1 MIRKEIMEEYKRKA
15 HELVAQMTLDEKI
28 SQMVNNAPEIE
39 RLGIKSYNWW
49 NEALHGVA
57 RAGVATVFPQA
68 ISLAATFDDGLL
80 KEVGEVIATEGR
92 AKFNAFQK
100 QGDHGA
106 YKGLTFWSPNVNI
119 FRDPRWG
126 RGHETYGED
135 PYLTSRLGVAYIHG
149 VQQDDGVH
157 MKAAACAKHYVVHS
171 GPESCRQGFDA
182 EVGAKDFRE
191 TYLPAFKA
199 CVQEG
204 GVEAVMGAYNSVNG
218 EVCCGSRQLIQE
230 LLRDELGFEGH
241 FVSDCGAVHGIWEF
255 HKAAGTLPE
264 AAALAL
270 ASGCDLNCGGAYKY
284 LQVAIEL
291 GLVQEE
297 DIDRSLERL
306 FVTRYKLGIVGDSE
320 SAYDA
325 IPYSENNAPAHSRL
339 ALRAAEE
346 CLTLLKNDGLLPL
359 DKAKIHTVAV
369 IGPNADSRL
378 ALQGNYCG
386 TASRYYTILEGLREY
401 LDGGAEI
408 LYAQGCHLFQEQ
420 MEPCAERDD
429 RSAEALCAAQEA
441 DVVVLCVGLDATIEG
456 EQGDAFN
463 GDGSGD
469 KPDLRLP
476 GLQNQL
482 MEKILACGKPVIV
495 VNLSGSAVDLS
506 LAQEKADAVV
516 QAWYPG
522 AMGGLALARM
532 LFGEVSPSGRLPV
545 TFYRSAEDLPEFA
558 DYSMVGRTY
567 RYFKGEALYPF
578 GYGLSYTT
586 FRYTDL
592 RLEKAAISAGEGMAC
607 RVTVTNTGERDAA
620 EVVQLYL
627 RDEETSVRAPRHQL
641 KGFRRIF
648 LRAGEAR
655 QVEFLLRPEDM
666 ALVLED
672 GSAVVEPGRFTVF
685 AGGGQPESGTQS
697 ASFEVRA
704 AIS

>member
-1 MIRKEIMEEYKRKA
+1 
-15 HELVAQMTLDEKI
+15 
-28 SQMVNNAPEIE
+28 MVNNAQEIE

-270 ASGCDLNCGGAYKY
+270 AS
-284 LQVAIEL
+284 
-291 GLVQEE
+291 
-297 DIDRSLERL
+297 R
-306 FVTRYKLGIVGDSE
+306 
-320 SAYDA
+320 
-325 IPYSENNAPAHSRL
+325 
-339 ALRAAEE
+339 
-346 CLTLLKNDGLLPL
+346 
-359 DKAKIHTVAV
+359 
-369 IGPNADSRL
+369 
-378 ALQGNYCG
+378 
-386 TASRYYTILEGLREY
+386 
-401 LDGGAEI
+401 
-408 LYAQGCHLFQEQ
+408 
-420 MEPCAERDD
+420 
-429 RSAEALCAAQEA
+429 
-441 DVVVLCVGLDATIEG
+441 
-456 EQGDAFN
+456 
-463 GDGSGD
+463 
-469 KPDLRLP
+469 
-476 GLQNQL
+476 
-482 MEKILACGKPVIV
+482 
-495 VNLSGSAVDLS
+495 
-506 LAQEKADAVV
+506 
-516 QAWYPG
+516 
-522 AMGGLALARM
+522 
-532 LFGEVSPSGRLPV
+532 
-545 TFYRSAEDLPEFA
+545 
-558 DYSMVGRTY
+558 
-567 RYFKGEALYPF
+567 
-578 GYGLSYTT
+578 
-586 FRYTDL
+586 
-592 RLEKAAISAGEGMAC
+592 
-607 RVTVTNTGERDAA
+607 
-620 EVVQLYL
+620 
-627 RDEETSVRAPRHQL
+627 
-641 KGFRRIF
+641 
-648 LRAGEAR
+648 
-655 QVEFLLRPEDM
+655 LRP
-666 ALVLED
+666 
-672 GSAVVEPGRFTVF
+672 
-685 AGGGQPESGTQS
+685 
-697 ASFEVRA
+697 
-704 AIS
+704 